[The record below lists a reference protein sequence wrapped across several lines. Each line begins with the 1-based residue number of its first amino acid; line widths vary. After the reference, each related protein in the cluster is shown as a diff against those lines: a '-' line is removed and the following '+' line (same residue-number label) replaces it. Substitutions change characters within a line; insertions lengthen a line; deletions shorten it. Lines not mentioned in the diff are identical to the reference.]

1 MAAGLPCVVLDGN
14 GNRDLIEQ
22 GQNGYMIDE
31 QDPSEFAVRIQA
43 LSISPEAYQTMSA
56 YARGYARGF
65 DIGRV
70 ADRFVAF
77 YHQCRLRDGSRRC
90 PGRC

>member
-1 MAAGLPCVVLDGN
+1 MAAGLPCVVLDGK

-31 QDPSEFAVRIQA
+31 QDPSEFAARIQT
-43 LSISPEAYQTMSA
+43 LTTSPEAYEAMSA
-56 YARGYARGF
+56 YAREYARGF
-65 DIGRV
+65 DIGRA

-77 YHQCRLRDGSRRC
+77 YHQCRLQDGSHRT
-90 PGRC
+90 GR